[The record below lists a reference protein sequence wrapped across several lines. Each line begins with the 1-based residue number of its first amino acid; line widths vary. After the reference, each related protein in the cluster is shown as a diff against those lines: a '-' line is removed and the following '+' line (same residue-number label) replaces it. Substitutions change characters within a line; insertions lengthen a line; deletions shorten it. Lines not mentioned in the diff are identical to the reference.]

1 MKSEKTKIFI
11 FFLLGSLIGIL
22 GAYVFNNYKI
32 EKKEMPASTVENT
45 SERKSEEKTEAA
57 EWKADNSNVEIDELT
72 SAERVVRF
80 VKENGRLPEYYITK
94 GEARSKGWVASEGN
108 LCDVLPGR
116 AIGGDRFSN
125 REKQLPKGQNYFEA
139 DINYNC
145 GRRGAH
151 RIVYT
156 EEGDVWLTLDH
167 YKTFEKQ

>member
-32 EKKEMPASTVENT
+32 ERKDAPASTVESSIKKT
-45 SERKSEEKTEAA
+45 STEKKESA
-57 EWKADNSNVEIDELT
+57 EWNGTSGSIDELT
-72 SAERVVRF
+72 RAEKVVDF

-94 GEARSKGWVASEGN
+94 GEARSKGWVASKGN
-108 LCDVLPGR
+108 LCDVLPGH

-125 REKQLPKGQNYFEA
+125 REKQLPKDGSYFEA
-139 DINYNC
+139 DIDYNC

>member
-1 MKSEKTKIFI
+1 MKSEKSKILL

-32 EKKEMPASTVENT
+32 ERKNVPTAESSTLTNSTEKKES
-45 SERKSEEKTEAA
+45 A
-57 EWKADNSNVEIDELT
+57 EWNATSGETDELT
-72 SAERVVRF
+72 RAEKVVDY
-80 VKENGRLPEYYITK
+80 VKQNSRLPDFYITK
-94 GEARSKGWVASEGN
+94 GEARSKGWVPAEGN

-125 REKQLPKGQNYFEA
+125 REKQLPKGGNYFEA
-139 DINYNC
+139 DVNYNC

-156 EEGDVWLTLDH
+156 EEGEVWLTLDH